1 MWIIFLVANYTWGN
15 RRAVGLRGPFVSLL
29 VSTRIGYPRST
40 QEHLVHLLQYIA
52 YG

>member
-1 MWIIFLVANYTWGN
+1 MWIIFLVTNYIWGN
-15 RRAVGLRGPFVSLL
+15 RRAVGLRGPFVPLL
-29 VSTRIGYPRST
+29 VPTRIGYPRSI